1 MDIDARINWMPG
13 MELTAQ
19 TFHQLYQN
27 LDFRQQVA
35 VRAALGGARLGLLP
49 GAPFSCHGTFVKNT
63 YEVDRFQC
71 LAVLPSGR
79 VLSADEAV
87 SLPIPMLFGDQYYLT
102 VGIGPGERNFEV
114 EGVPYVCAPKVFAIH
129 SLEELD
135 KEDLFPVARFK
146 VSDGVFAA
154 DPAYIPP
161 CLLLSAD
168 ERLAGYGAD
177 YVEKLQALSSHA
189 NLEEGEGKRA
199 ILHYLFLLKGYQWNG
214 GVKEFIQLT
223 QEMAQALDYYIVTP
237 HVASPV
243 AIPAPSQY
251 DIQLWLQWLADYL
264 SGAAT
269 ILDGVV
275 LEDHSIDYE
284 ALLAQAKAELYERL
298 NPELREALLLQ
309 IKEELREELHHKLS
323 DALMEYINGS
333 LRTTL
338 HDTLSGELDPSLHDR
353 LYAELYEQLY
363 NALYVPEEEAEAF
376 TPMI

>member
-1 MDIDARINWMPG
+1 

-19 TFHQLYQN
+19 TFRQLYQN
-27 LDFRQQVA
+27 LDFHQQVA
-35 VRAALGGARLGLLP
+35 VRAALGGSRLGLLP
-49 GAPFSCHGTFVKNT
+49 GAPFGCNGVFVKNS
-63 YEVDRFQC
+63 YEVERFQC

-79 VLSADEAV
+79 VLSADEKV

-102 VGIGPGERNFEV
+102 VGYGTGERSFEV
-114 EGVPYVCAPKVFAIH
+114 EGVPYVCAPRVFAIH

-135 KEDLFPVARFK
+135 KEDIFPVARFS
-146 VSDGVFAA
+146 VSNGVFAA
-154 DPAYIPP
+154 DPAFIPP

-168 ERLAGYGAD
+168 ERLAAFGTD
-177 YVEKLQALSSHA
+177 YMEKLQALASHA
-189 NLEEGEGKRA
+189 NLEKGEGKRA

-223 QEMAQALDYYIVTP
+223 QEIAQAIDYYIVSP
-237 HVASPV
+237 HQESPV
-243 AIPAPSQY
+243 AIPAPSPY
-251 DIQLWLQWLADYL
+251 DIQLWLQWLSDYL
-264 SGAAT
+264 TGAST

-309 IKEELREELHHKLS
+309 IKEELREELHQKLS